1 MLELILISAFT
12 AFLLAALEPALSILG
27 LFTSTKFINAVSSL
41 LFSLIGTY
49 LAGFSDVGHIILH
62 TAAGAFI
69 GAAAV
74 AVIEQA
80 TFYGPSRT
88 RTTLQ

>member
-1 MLELILISAFT
+1 MLELVLISAFT
-12 AFLLAALEPALSILG
+12 AFLIAALEPALAILAV
-27 LFTSTKFINAVSSL
+27 FTNPKFINAVSSL
-41 LFSLIGTY
+41 LFSLLGTY

-74 AVIEQA
+74 AIVEQM

-88 RTTLQ
+88 RTTVQ